1 MRQLAAW
8 PQLEGGVFVVAFL
21 KRVWQN
27 PLTMMYIALILLIFI
42 AWQAHAFLSL
52 ALFTV
57 IFIYL
62 GNAAI
67 VGIERHLHLHHLWA
81 TLLVYVLFLGILVAA
96 FSQIIPPLVSEA
108 SNLPNTIDKLIDT
121 YPQLQSELTRL
132 IKNLSQNAS
141 VISNGKNLLTSGM
154 GQLSRFSSGV
164 ETILLAFFFGFIFN
178 LTKFQLQTFVH
189 AFTKSRFASLFVP
202 MGQLILKFV
211 NIFGTVLETQ
221 LVICTINTILMV
233 LGLWIIGMPSLLIL
247 GIMVFF
253 LGLIPVAGV
262 LISLIP
268 LTIVAFL
275 TGGLIRVVEVL
286 VLVILI
292 HMFESYFLHPRLMA
306 NATNLPIFVTF
317 IALIVSEQLFG
328 AWGLIVGVP
337 LVAFFLDVFDV
348 QLKPKRVTSAENA
361 EKS

>member
-1 MRQLAAW
+1 M
-8 PQLEGGVFVVAFL
+8 VAFL

-27 PLTMMYIALILLIFI
+27 PLTMMYIALFLLIVI
-42 AWQAHAFLSL
+42 VWKAHAFLSL

-62 GNAAI
+62 GDTAI
-67 VGIERHLHLHHLWA
+67 MRIEHRFHVHHLWA

-108 SNLPNTIDKLIDT
+108 SHLPNTIDRLIET
-121 YPQLQSELTRL
+121 YPQLQTELTKL

-141 VISNGKNLLTSGM
+141 VISNGKTILTSGM

-164 ETILLAFFFGFIFN
+164 ETILLAFFFSFIFN
-178 LTKFQLQTFVH
+178 LTKNQLKYFVH
-189 AFTKSRFASLFVP
+189 AFTKSRFAALFVP

-211 NIFGTVLETQ
+211 RIFGTVLETQ
-221 LVICTINTILMV
+221 LIICTINTILMV
-233 LGLWIIGMPSLLIL
+233 LGLWVLGMPSLLIL

-275 TGGLIRVVEVL
+275 TGGLIRIIEVL
-286 VLVILI
+286 VLVVLI

-317 IALIVSEQLFG
+317 ITLIVSERVFG

-337 LVAFFLDVFDV
+337 LVAFFLEVFDV
-348 QLKPKRVTSAENA
+348 QLKPKRITSVKENGV
-361 EKS
+361 E

>member
-1 MRQLAAW
+1 MI
-8 PQLEGGVFVVAFL
+8 EIL
-21 KRVWQN
+21 KRWWRN
-27 PLTMMYIALILLIFI
+27 PLTAFYIALVLLILI
-42 AWQAHAFLSL
+42 AWEARAFLSL
-52 ALFTV
+52 ALFTI

-67 VGIERHLHLHHLWA
+67 TRIERHLHIHHLWS
-81 TLLVYVLFLGILVAA
+81 TLLVYLLFLGVLAAA

-108 SNLPNTIDKLIDT
+108 SNLPSTIDKIIDT
-121 YPQLQSELTRL
+121 YPQLQTQLTKL
-132 IKNLSQNAS
+132 IKDLSQNAS
-141 VISNGKNLLTSGM
+141 VISNGKTLFSSGI
-154 GQLSRFSSGV
+154 GQISRFSTGV
-164 ETILLAFFFGFIFN
+164 ETVLLAFFFSFIFN
-178 LTKFQLQTFVH
+178 LTKVQLVHFVH
-189 AFTKSRFASLFVP
+189 AFTKSRFAGLFVP

-211 NIFGTVLETQ
+211 HIFGTVIETQ
-221 LVICTINTILMV
+221 LLICTINTVLMV

-247 GIMVFF
+247 GILVFF

-268 LTIVAFL
+268 LTIVAFV

-286 VLVILI
+286 ILVVLI
-292 HMFESYFLHPRLMA
+292 HLFESYFLHPRLMA

-317 IALIVSEQLFG
+317 ITLIVSEKIFG

-348 QLKPKRVTSAENA
+348 QLKPKRVTSEEVEHGAH
-361 EKS
+361 

>member
-1 MRQLAAW
+1 MSNL
-8 PQLEGGVFVVAFL
+8 F

-27 PLTMMYIALILLIFI
+27 PLTMTYIALLLLIII
-42 AWQAHAFLSL
+42 AWEAHAFLSL

-62 GNAAI
+62 GDAAI
-67 VGIERHLHLHHLWA
+67 MGIEHHFHVHHLWS
-81 TLLVYVLFLGILVAA
+81 TLLVYILFLGILVAA
-96 FSQIIPPLVSEA
+96 FGQIIPPLVSEA
-108 SNLPNTIDKLIDT
+108 SNLPHAIDKIIVT
-121 YPQLQSELTRL
+121 YPQLQTDLTRL
-132 IKNLSQNAS
+132 IKQLSQNAS
-141 VISNGKNLLTSGM
+141 VISNGKSILTSGM

-164 ETILLAFFFGFIFN
+164 ETILLAFFFSFIFN
-178 LTKFQLQTFVH
+178 LTKNQLKIFVH
-189 AFTKSRFASLFVP
+189 AFTKSRFAGLFVP

-211 NIFGTVLETQ
+211 HIFGTVIETQ
-221 LVICTINTILMV
+221 LIICTINTILMV

-275 TGGLIRVVEVL
+275 TGGLFRVVAVL

-317 IALIVSEQLFG
+317 ITLIISERIFG

-337 LVAFFLDVFDV
+337 LVAFFLEVFDV
-348 QLKPKRVTSAENA
+348 QLKPHRITSEQ
-361 EKS
+361 EGQK

>member
-1 MRQLAAW
+1 MSNL
-8 PQLEGGVFVVAFL
+8 F

-27 PLTMMYIALILLIFI
+27 PLTMTYIALLLLIII
-42 AWQAHAFLSL
+42 AWEAHAFLSL

-62 GNAAI
+62 GDAAI
-67 VGIERHLHLHHLWA
+67 MGIETHFHVHHLWS

-96 FSQIIPPLVSEA
+96 FGQIIPPLVSEA
-108 SNLPNTIDKLIDT
+108 SNLPHAIDRIIVT
-121 YPQLQSELTRL
+121 YPQLQTDLTRL
-132 IKNLSQNAS
+132 IKQLSQNAS
-141 VISNGKNLLTSGM
+141 VISNGKSILTSGM

-164 ETILLAFFFGFIFN
+164 ETILLAFFFSFIFN
-178 LTKFQLQTFVH
+178 LTKNQLKTFVH
-189 AFTKSRFASLFVP
+189 AFTKSRFAGLFVP

-211 NIFGTVLETQ
+211 HIFGTVIETQ
-221 LVICTINTILMV
+221 LIICTINTILMV

-247 GIMVFF
+247 GIMIFF

-275 TGGLIRVVEVL
+275 TGGLIRVVAVL
-286 VLVILI
+286 VLIILI

-317 IALIVSEQLFG
+317 ITLIISERIFG

-337 LVAFFLDVFDV
+337 LVAFFLEVFDV
-348 QLKPKRVTSAENA
+348 QLKPHRITSEQGTQ
-361 EKS
+361 K

>member
-1 MRQLAAW
+1 MSNL
-8 PQLEGGVFVVAFL
+8 F

-27 PLTMMYIALILLIFI
+27 PLTMTYVALVLLIII
-42 AWQAHAFLSL
+42 AWEAHAFLSL

-62 GNAAI
+62 GDAAI
-67 VGIERHLHLHHLWA
+67 MGIEHHFHVHHLWS
-81 TLLVYVLFLGILVAA
+81 TLLVYVLFLAILVAA
-96 FSQIIPPLVSEA
+96 FAQIIPPLVSEA
-108 SNLPNTIDKLIDT
+108 SNLPNAIDKLIET
-121 YPQLQSELTRL
+121 YPQLQTELTRL

-141 VISNGKNLLTSGM
+141 VISNGKTLLTSGM

-164 ETILLAFFFGFIFN
+164 ETILLAFFFSFIFN
-178 LTKFQLQTFVH
+178 LTKNQLKTFVH
-189 AFTKSRFASLFVP
+189 AFTKSRFAGLFVP

-211 NIFGTVLETQ
+211 HIFGTVIETQ
-221 LVICTINTILMV
+221 LIICTINTILMV

-247 GIMVFF
+247 GIMIFF

-275 TGGLIRVVEVL
+275 TGGLIRVVAVL

-317 IALIVSEQLFG
+317 ITLIISERIFG

-337 LVAFFLDVFDV
+337 LVAFFLEVFDV
-348 QLKPKRVTSAENA
+348 QLKPHRITSEQ
-361 EKS
+361 E

>member
-1 MRQLAAW
+1 MI
-8 PQLEGGVFVVAFL
+8 AFL
-21 KRVWQN
+21 KRIWQN
-27 PLTMMYIALILLIFI
+27 PLTMTYVALVLLIFI
-42 AWQAHAFLSL
+42 AWQVRSFLSL

-81 TLLVYVLFLGILVAA
+81 TLLVYILFLGILVAA

-121 YPQLQSELTRL
+121 YPQLQSQVTKMV
-132 IKNLSQNAS
+132 KNLSQNAS
-141 VISNGKNLLTSGM
+141 VISNGKNLLTSGI
-154 GQLSRFSSGV
+154 GQLSRLSSGV
-164 ETILLAFFFGFIFN
+164 ETILLAFFFSFVFN
-178 LTKFQLQTFVH
+178 LTKVQLQTFVH
-189 AFTKSRFASLFVP
+189 AFTRSRFASLFVP
-202 MGQLILKFV
+202 MGQLIMKFV
-211 NIFGTVLETQ
+211 HIFGTVIETQ
-221 LVICTINTILMV
+221 LLICTINTILMV
-233 LGLWIIGMPSLLIL
+233 LGLWAIGMPSLLIL

-268 LTIVAFL
+268 LTIVAFV
-275 TGGLIRVVEVL
+275 TGGIIRVIAVL
-286 VLVILI
+286 VLIVVI

-317 IALIVSEQLFG
+317 ITLIVSEQIFG
-328 AWGLIVGVP
+328 MWGLLVGMP
-337 LVAFFLDVFDV
+337 LMAFFLDVFDV
-348 QLKPKRVTSAENA
+348 QLKPHRVTSEDADV
-361 EKS
+361 KS

>member
-1 MRQLAAW
+1 
-8 PQLEGGVFVVAFL
+8 
-21 KRVWQN
+21 
-27 PLTMMYIALILLIFI
+27 MMYIALILLIVI
-42 AWQAHAFLSL
+42 AWNARAFLSL

-62 GNAAI
+62 ANAAI
-67 VGIERHLHLHHLWA
+67 MGIERHVHLHHLWS

-96 FSQIIPPLVSEA
+96 FAQIIPPLVSEA
-108 SNLPNTIDKLIDT
+108 SNLPNTLNELIKT
-121 YPQLQSELTRL
+121 YPQLETELTKV
-132 IKNLSQNAS
+132 IKNLTQNAS
-141 VISNGKNLLTSGM
+141 VISNGKTLFTSGM
-154 GQLSRFSSGV
+154 VKLSRFSSGV
-164 ETILLAFFFGFIFN
+164 ETIILAFFFSFIFN
-178 LTKFQLQTFVH
+178 LTKNQLKTFVN
-189 AFTKSRFASLFVP
+189 AFTKSRFAGLFVP

-211 NIFGTVLETQ
+211 HIFGTVIETQ
-221 LVICTINTILMV
+221 LIICTINTILMV

-247 GIMVFF
+247 GILVFF

-268 LTIVAFL
+268 LTIVAFV
-275 TGGLIRVVEVL
+275 TGGLIRVLEVL

-317 IALIVSEQLFG
+317 ITLIVSEQVFG

-348 QLKPKRVTSAENA
+348 QLKPHRIVSKPAPKQTE
-361 EKS
+361 